1 MKVTDIVFNCVDS
14 LNCKCHKINL
24 VCGRL
29 YIGCNE
35 WIKTKNSRKYNI
47 NYYDNTT
54 EVLCKLVKDKFI
66 IFGITRF
73 Y

>member
-1 MKVTDIVFNCVDS
+1 MKVTDIVFDCVDS

-35 WIKTKNSRKYNI
+35 
-47 NYYDNTT
+47 
-54 EVLCKLVKDKFI
+54 
-66 IFGITRF
+66 
-73 Y
+73 